1 MKKKHL
7 ILISSAA
14 FLIIFSCSTRNLSE
28 KYPYG
33 YYSYVEHSKSGPLV
47 CKGSLYIQKTDSNTF
62 QGNWAVDVYRDRVG
76 GNTQN
81 GFLIGRIENDSV
93 FIDLDPDYAKTDWT
107 LAGKLEGNVIS
118 GASDWKRYNGA
129 FYNGLFTAT
138 RE

>member
-7 ILISSAA
+7 ILISSAS
-14 FLIIFSCSTRNLSE
+14 FLIMFSCSTRNLSE

-33 YYSYVEHSKSGPLV
+33 YYSYVEHNKSGHLV
-47 CKGSLYIQKTDSNTF
+47 SEGSLYIQKTDSNTI
-62 QGNWAVDVYRDRVG
+62 QGNWSVAVYQDRVG
-76 GNTQN
+76 GPRQS

-129 FYNGLFTAT
+129 FHNGSFKAI
-138 RE
+138 RQ